1 MINAAHPAVVEQICS
16 FFYSGFLISVVKPAL
31 LQDEHESVA
40 AATVY
45 LQLCIET
52 VTEPSLLRTVIRM
65 LLLEKDDERRVLID
79 VIVGRIANGDKLGV
93 VSLSLLDSLLQ
104 IGCEDLM
111 LVLILRHLLSMQNMT
126 RAQLS
131 KVRDRAQA
139 VASAE
144 KLLDC
149 VPICMLGF
157 PEICSEDTLALYM
170 HEGAQLVERRV
181 RSCAAW
187 KWRYDGVTPSPV
199 LFRGDSDEEPNSHT
213 SVVVEGTAV
222 NGFFVRF

>member
-1 MINAAHPAVVEQICS
+1 
-16 FFYSGFLISVVKPAL
+16 
-31 LQDEHESVA
+31 
-40 AATVY
+40 
-45 LQLCIET
+45 
-52 VTEPSLLRTVIRM
+52 M

-149 VPICMLGF
+149 VPICMLSF
-157 PEICSEDTLALYM
+157 PE
-170 HEGAQLVERRV
+170 
-181 RSCAAW
+181 
-187 KWRYDGVTPSPV
+187 
-199 LFRGDSDEEPNSHT
+199 
-213 SVVVEGTAV
+213 
-222 NGFFVRF
+222 